1 MIMNGSQWIGI
12 LISLFVLILM
22 TYTSMRYFIF
32 LIKGKK
38 YRLSPLLKGFKEKIW
53 MTVGLGVLFFGLY
66 LGVVF
71 FTSRVIDQEIAQQ
84 LFELSY
90 QHPLEF
96 IYLGLFIFATFSLL
110 IYLVRMFI
118 KYFYLTRSKGS
129 S

>member
-1 MIMNGSQWIGI
+1 
-12 LISLFVLILM
+12 
-22 TYTSMRYFIF
+22 
-32 LIKGKK
+32 
-38 YRLSPLLKGFKEKIW
+38 